1 MVICDSNLCTD
12 CNKCITICPTQ
23 ALRYPNEVES
33 ATTSIAGSNGGG
45 PTGARLTGGG
55 WNSSTVR
62 EIQEKARTGKHI
74 VRGCGTTRKLPT
86 FDDLVLLSAG
96 LSRMPVDTYREDAVT
111 RTVLGARFAKKP
123 LVIETPIMIAPMSFG
138 AISKES
144 KIALAMGSR
153 RVGTAMNNGEGGL
166 LPEEREHSYRQIVQ
180 VTPSRFGFS
189 LRNLELADAIEL
201 VFGIGAKPGLSGH
214 LMAEK
219 MSAEV
224 AAFRGLPPG
233 IDLASHPRHGDIFGA
248 DDLVVKLQELRA
260 ITNYEKPIFLKVGAG
275 RVYEDVKIAAK
286 VGVDGIV
293 IDGMQGGTGAGPK
306 IAIDHL
312 GMPTL
317 AAVVQATRA
326 LEDMGLKDEVS
337 LMIAGGI
344 RDGADVAKALA
355 LGADAVYVGTGAL
368 VAMGCTVCLQCEKG
382 ACEFGIGTQQEELRA
397 RFNIKLNALR
407 VANYLTALTNE
418 AVILAKA
425 CGKSNVHNLE
435 REDLRSVT
443 LEACAMTG
451 IPFLGSD
458 YTFGEAFGFFG

>member
-1 MVICDSNLCTD
+1 MVICDAGTCTD
-12 CNKCITICPTQ
+12 CAKCIKVCPTD
-23 ALRYPNEVES
+23 ALRFPGAVD
-33 ATTSIAGSNGGG
+33 AAPHLLAGSNGSG

-55 WNSSTVR
+55 WGSATVR
-62 EIQEKARTGKHI
+62 EIQEKARTGKQI
-74 VRGCGTTRKLPT
+74 VRGCGTTRRLPT
-86 FDDLVLLSAG
+86 FDDLVLLPAG
-96 LSRMPVDTYREDAVT
+96 LSRMPVDTYREPAVS
-111 RTVLGARFAKKP
+111 RTVLGARFASRP
-123 LVIETPIMIAPMSFG
+123 LVIETPIMVAPMSYG
-138 AISKES
+138 ALSKEA
-144 KIALAMGSR
+144 KVALAMGSA

-166 LPEEREHSYRQIVQ
+166 LPEEAEHSYRQIVQ
-180 VTPSRFGFS
+180 VCPSRFGFS
-189 LRNLELADAIEL
+189 LRNLELADAVEI

-219 MSAEV
+219 MTAEI

-248 DDLVVKLQELRA
+248 DDLMVKLQELRH
-260 ITNYEKPIFLKVGAG
+260 ITRGEKPIFLKVGAG

-286 VGVDGIV
+286 VGVDGIT

-317 AAVVQATRA
+317 AAIVQATRA

-337 LMIAGGI
+337 LMVSGGI

-355 LGADAVYVGTGAL
+355 LGADAVFIGTGAM
-368 VAMGCTVCLQCEKG
+368 VAMGCTVCLECHKG
-382 ACEFGIGTQQEELRA
+382 ECEFGIGTQKPELRE
-397 RFNIKLNALR
+397 RLNVKLAAHR
-407 VANYLTALTNE
+407 IANYFTAMTNE
-418 AVILAKA
+418 LIILAKA

-435 REDLRSVT
+435 REDLRAVS

-451 IPFLGSD
+451 VPFLGTD
-458 YTFGEAFGFFG
+458 YTFTEPFGFFR

>member
-1 MVICDSNLCTD
+1 MIICDPNLCND
-12 CNKCITICPTQ
+12 CNKCINVCPTK
-23 ALRYPNEVES
+23 ALRVDTGT
-33 ATTSIAGSNGGG
+33 ATVASGNGGG

-55 WNSSTVR
+55 WNSSTVQ
-62 EIQEKARTGKHI
+62 EIQDEARSGKHR

-123 LVIETPIMIAPMSFG
+123 LVIETPIMIAPMSYG
-138 AISKES
+138 AISKEA
-144 KIALAMGSR
+144 KIALSMGSA

-166 LPEEREHSYRQIVQ
+166 LPEERANSYRQIIQ
-180 VTPSRFGFS
+180 VCPSRFGFS
-189 LRNLELADAIEL
+189 LHTLEQSDAIEL

-219 MSAEV
+219 VTAEI
-224 AAFRGLPPG
+224 AAFRQLPVG

-248 DDLVVKLQELRA
+248 DDLPVKLAELRE

-286 VGVDGIV
+286 VGVDGVV

-306 IAIDHL
+306 VAIDHL

-326 LEDMGLKDEVS
+326 LEDMGVKDEVN
-337 LMIAGGI
+337 LIIAGGI
-344 RDGADVAKALA
+344 RDGADVAKAIA

-382 ACEFGIGTQQEELRA
+382 ECEFGIGTQKPELRE
-397 RFNIKLNALR
+397 RLQVKLAAQH

-418 AVILAKA
+418 LVIMAKA
-425 CGKSNVHNLE
+425 CGKSNIHNLE
-435 REDLRSVT
+435 REDLRAVS

-451 IPFLGSD
+451 IPFVGTD
-458 YTFGEAFGFFG
+458 YTFTEPFGFFG

>member
-1 MVICDSNLCTD
+1 MILCDPNLCND
-12 CNKCITICPTQ
+12 CQKCINVCPSK
-23 ALRYPNEVES
+23 ALRVANAIDNAV
-33 ATTSIAGSNGGG
+33 ATVGGNGAGS
-45 PTGARLTGGG
+45 TGTRLTGGG
-55 WNSSTVR
+55 WNSSTVQ
-62 EIQEKARTGKHI
+62 EIQEKARSGKHR

-86 FDDLVLLSAG
+86 FDDLILLSAG
-96 LSRMPVDTYREDAVT
+96 LSRMPVDTYREDAIT
-111 RTVLGARFAKKP
+111 RTVLGKRFAKNP
-123 LVIETPIMIAPMSFG
+123 LVLETPIMIAPMSYG
-138 AISKES
+138 AISKEA
-144 KIALAMGSR
+144 KIALSVGSA

-166 LPEEREHSYRQIVQ
+166 LPEERANSYRQIIQ
-180 VTPSRFGFS
+180 VCPSRFGFS
-189 LRNLELADAIEL
+189 LHTLEQADAIEL

-219 MSAEV
+219 VTPEI
-224 AAFRGLPPG
+224 AAFRQLPVG

-248 DDLVVKLQELRA
+248 DDLPVKLAELRE

-317 AAVVQATRA
+317 AAVVQSTRA
-326 LEDMGLKDEVS
+326 LEDMGVKDEVN
-337 LMIAGGI
+337 LIIAGGI
-344 RDGADVAKALA
+344 HDGADVAKAIA
-355 LGADAVYVGTGAL
+355 LGADAVYIGTAAL

-382 ACEFGIGTQQEELRA
+382 ECEFGIGTQKPELRE
-397 RFNIKLNALR
+397 RLQVKLAAQR
-407 VANYLTALTNE
+407 VANLITAMTNE
-418 AVILAKA
+418 LVIMAKA

-435 REDLRSVT
+435 REDLRAVS

-451 IPFLGSD
+451 IPFVGSD
-458 YTFGEAFGFFG
+458 YTFTEPFGFFG